1 VSTPIR
7 ALVALENA
15 AAAAA
20 VDAALPATK
29 GIEVLEYVEGLAP
42 DHPSFREVSADLL
55 IVACSARSEG
65 AIALIED
72 AVKQRSDRPVVVF
85 QTDAAKS
92 GSNNNFMQG
101 VFAAG
106 ADDILALPETPER
119 VRHALQKAMARKRG
133 TTLTK
138 GAVPAPLIC
147 VLGPKGGSGKT
158 VTSCN
163 LAVALAEKGQRVSLV
178 DLDLSFGDV
187 GLGLRLMPE
196 RTIYDLARSAGS
208 LDAEKLDDYLVQHT
222 SGVRALL
229 APTRPD
235 HAGAISTDFI
245 AEVLAVLRSMSD
257 VVVVDTPAGFPP
269 EVITT
274 IDGST
279 DVCIV
284 GTLDAFSLKDTRLGL
299 ETLDQMGYQPE
310 SIRLVL
316 NRADTHVGIGEADV
330 KAILRRDPDV
340 LVPSQRDIPRS
351 VSEGVPIVS
360 SQPKSTAAKAFR
372 TLASI
377 YLNGA
382 GPAQAPEAQ
391 PLPESRGH
399 RSLFRRA

>member
-1 VSTPIR
+1 
-7 ALVALENA
+7 
-15 AAAAA
+15 
-20 VDAALPATK
+20 
-29 GIEVLEYVEGLAP
+29 
-42 DHPSFREVSADLL
+42 
-55 IVACSARSEG
+55 
-65 AIALIED
+65 
-72 AVKQRSDRPVVVF
+72 
-85 QTDAAKS
+85 
-92 GSNNNFMQG
+92 
-101 VFAAG
+101 
-106 ADDILALPETPER
+106 
-119 VRHALQKAMARKRG
+119 
-133 TTLTK
+133 
-138 GAVPAPLIC
+138 
-147 VLGPKGGSGKT
+147 
-158 VTSCN
+158 
-163 LAVALAEKGQRVSLV
+163 
-178 DLDLSFGDV
+178 
-187 GLGLRLMPE
+187 
-196 RTIYDLARSAGS
+196 
-208 LDAEKLDDYLVQHT
+208 
-222 SGVRALL
+222 
-229 APTRPD
+229 
-235 HAGAISTDFI
+235 
-245 AEVLAVLRSMSD
+245 MSD

-360 SQPKSTAAKAFR
+360 SQPKSSAAKAFR

-382 GPAQAPEAQ
+382 GPTQAPEAQ
-391 PLPESRGH
+391 SLPESRGH